1 MRPCARHRARRVW
14 ACAERVPQR
23 ALRSARSVH
32 VLTNRRPTPRDIRGG
47 RQCVLARR
55 RQPSPGASRAGAGG
69 GGDGGGDGLTPMT
82 RPPASIA
89 LPGSSMTQ
97 LTVCPVALAAVPT
110 TDDSV
115 ERTAPTGPRRSGG
128 RSACA
133 SAAAASGSALGPGV
147 AALGAGRAACA
158 DGGTATWLGG
168 ATTTGGGSVGTGG
181 RLPGA
186 ALATTGA
193 VCVGGWAVCVGGWL
207 VGDAR
212 GKPGGGAGT

>member
-1 MRPCARHRARRVW
+1 MRSASRRAYVGMRR
-14 ACAERVPQR
+14 AAAQR
-23 ALRSARSVH
+23 AFGSRLDELSPDDAPRHPGRSA
-32 VLTNRRPTPRDIRGG
+32 
-47 RQCVLARR
+47 CVLPRR
-55 RQPSPGASRAGAGG
+55 RQPSPGPNRAGAGG
-69 GGDGGGDGLTPMT
+69 GGDGGDGLTPMT

-115 ERTAPTGPRRSGG
+115 ERTALTGPRRSGG

-133 SAAAASGSALGPGV
+133 SAAAASGRALGPGV

-193 VCVGGWAVCVGGWL
+193 VCVGGWL